1 MAKAPQRLPQLL
13 SREEGARLI
22 DSARTLRGRTLL
34 MTTYAAGLR
43 VSDVCALQV
52 GDMESAA
59 DRLCLKV
66 CQGKGGKDPYTLLP
80 PRLLAALGTYW
91 RDTRPRRVH
100 QPGRYRPDGNPDRP
114 ADLLR
119 CAQRDVPR
127 QARLVVGQGQ
137 GLASDRR
144 LSHGHPRRPR
154 RDL

>member
-1 MAKAPQRLPQLL
+1 MAKVPQRLPQIL
-13 SREEGARLI
+13 SREQVARLI

-43 VSDVCALQV
+43 VSEVCALQV
-52 GDMESAA
+52 GDIESAA

-66 CQGKGGKDPYTLLP
+66 RQGNGRTDRFTLLSP
-80 PRLLAALGTYW
+80 HLLAALRTYW

-100 QPGRYRPDGNPDRP
+100 QPGRYLPDGNPDRP

-119 CAQRDVPR
+119 RARRGVPR
-127 QARLVVGQGQ
+127 QAPLVVGQGQ

-144 LSHGHPRRPR
+144 LSHGCSWRPR